1 MEISAMAKV
10 YADLIIKGRKTIN
23 EVPERIKDQV
33 KQELIDR
40 GFPELAEGDD

>member
-23 EVPERIKDQV
+23 EVPDKIKEQV
-33 KQELIDR
+33 KEVLIER
-40 GFPELAEGDD
+40 GYLELAEGDD